1 MRPVSLESESRSSMG
16 KSAASQDSRTLG
28 IEVYLDRFLAAWRN
42 SKGLSGSRLPVV
54 FFSGL
59 TFLCAATA
67 FIGAVPTRVFGHDI
81 FIPLDAGWRIINGQR
96 PHLDFVS
103 GWGPVWFLVE
113 GLGLKV
119 SRYSVDGIGYANAIM
134 ACLVGTWCFFL
145 GKDRL
150 ASIPRIGLGWYLAA
164 LVAAPYP
171 LGITPL
177 WPSHAMAYNRYGYAL
192 LGLILLECLSRV
204 HDSQE
209 SSEAGWTGGF
219 STGVALSL
227 ALFLKASYFFVAVVL
242 IGVLALLLGRLV
254 LRRLIA
260 IVVGFLLVSTSILA
274 YLRFD
279 VTAVLGDLRMAG
291 ASRAGALDARTLIS
305 KASTQW
311 PTLLVMMIFVL
322 ATTSLSGNWLPS
334 RWRDLRLGCIGALIV
349 LADIGLMSTN
359 AQPRGFPL
367 CAVFAVLVI
376 NEIFWQ
382 RLPLTPTQA
391 QSSRSP
397 FAVALGLGALL
408 FVPQFMSDIVGVAYG
423 VWSKEKLRNGTE
435 AIQFT
440 SPDLKDL
447 HLYDFSSTPQSNG
460 TFFVDYVNDGVALL
474 QSQTRPDETIISI
487 DMTNPFSYA
496 LQRRPARA
504 GIESPTYHFNIDDD
518 HRPSDDRFFGDA
530 DIVMVPKRP
539 ALDAYY
545 FLDFYRAYEP
555 GLKQRYYLAAES
567 PLWWMYRR
575 K

>member
-1 MRPVSLESESRSSMG
+1 MDN
-16 KSAASQDSRTLG
+16 SAASQDSRTLG
-28 IEVYLDRFLAAWRN
+28 TEIYMDRVQAAWGN
-42 SKGLSGSRLPVV
+42 YNGLSGSRLRVV
-54 FFSGL
+54 FFAGL
-59 TFLCAATA
+59 VFLCAATA
-67 FIGAVPTRVFGHDI
+67 FVGAVPTRVFGHDI
-81 FIPLDAGWRIINGQR
+81 FVPLDAGWRVINGQR

-113 GLGLKV
+113 GLGLTV

-134 ACLVGTWCFFL
+134 ALVVGTWCFFL

-150 ASIPRIGLGWYLAA
+150 ASIPRILLGWFLAA

-171 LGITPL
+171 LGITPF

-192 LGLILLECLSRV
+192 LGLILLECVGRV
-204 HDSQE
+204 HSSQE
-209 SSEAGWTGGF
+209 SSKEGWIGGF
-219 STGVALSL
+219 STGAALGL
-227 ALFLKASYFFVAVVL
+227 TLFLKASYFFVGIVL

-260 IVVGFLLVSTSILA
+260 VVVGFSLVSISILG

-279 VTAVLGDLRMAG
+279 VVAALGDLRMAG
-291 ASRAGALDARTLIS
+291 ASRAGALEAQTVIS
-305 KASTQW
+305 KASPHW
-311 PTLLVMMIFVL
+311 PTLLLMMVFVF
-322 ATTSLSGNWLPS
+322 AATSLSGNWIP
-334 RWRDLRLGCIGALIV
+334 RWRGLRLVGAGALIL

-359 AQPRGFPL
+359 AQQGGFPL

-376 NEIFWQ
+376 NEILWQ
-382 RLPLTPTQA
+382 QLPLTATPTR
-391 QSSRSP
+391 SSRP
-397 FAVALGLGALL
+397 LFAVALGLGVLL
-408 FVPQFMSDIVGVAYG
+408 FFPQFMSDIVGISYG
-423 VWSKEKLRNGTE
+423 VWSKQKVRNGTQ
-435 AIQFT
+435 AAQFT
-440 SPDLKDL
+440 SPDLRPL
-447 HLYDFSSTPQSNG
+447 LLYDFSSTPQSNG
-460 TFFVDYVNDGVALL
+460 TFFVNYVNDGVALL
-474 QSQTRPDETIISI
+474 QSQTRPDETVITI

-518 HRPSDDRFFGDA
+518 HRPSDDRFFGNA

-539 ALDAYY
+539 ALDTYY